1 MDNNLT
7 YQPLREIRLRG
18 GVSVTRM
25 AQVVGKSL
33 PWCRNVE
40 LGIGSVS
47 RDDAERL
54 AQFFGTTPEDL
65 FEEDQIRNEKKVA

>member
-1 MDNNLT
+1 MDNTLT